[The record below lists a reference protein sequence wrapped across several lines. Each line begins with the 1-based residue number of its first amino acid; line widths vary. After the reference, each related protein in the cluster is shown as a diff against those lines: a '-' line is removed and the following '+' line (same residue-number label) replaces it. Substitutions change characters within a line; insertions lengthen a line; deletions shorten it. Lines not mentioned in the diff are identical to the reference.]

1 MPDQD
6 LCRAAEEGNAKEV
19 RGLAGEGLD
28 VAVEDCYGWTPL
40 QITSEV
46 ARVPRVA
53 GAAQAASAM
62 PGLAEV
68 LVGASSAQ
76 AGEQDP
82 SLLAGAQ
89 VHGQADAERERRL
102 ASSPPSSQPSRVS
115 ESSRS
120 ADVRPMTLPIHEV
133 RL

>member
-1 MPDQD
+1 MPEDI
-6 LCRAAEEGNAKEV
+6 CRAAEEGDAKEV
-19 RGLAGEGLD
+19 RGLAVEGLNAAAD
-28 VAVEDCYGWTPL
+28 DCNGWTRL
-40 QITSEV
+40 QIASEV

-76 AGEQDP
+76 TGAHDQ
-82 SLLAGAQ
+82 SLQVGAQ
-89 VHGQADAERERRL
+89 VHGQADAERERRV

-115 ESSRS
+115 ESPGL
-120 ADVRPMTLPIHEV
+120 ADVRPMTRPTPEFQL
-133 RL
+133 